1 MLEQPSLVAL
11 SSKEQSLRALQP
23 SLLKFNRL
31 PQIIWFL
38 QEKHLYHHCTVLTF
52 FNRNPSLLC
61 SHRVTVSPESESSVE
76 KSPETSPVWGDIK
89 IFQNINLENFD
100 FDPPSV
106 LMKSSPMGG

>member
-38 QEKHLYHHCTVLTF
+38 QKKHLYHHC
-52 FNRNPSLLC
+52 NPSLLC